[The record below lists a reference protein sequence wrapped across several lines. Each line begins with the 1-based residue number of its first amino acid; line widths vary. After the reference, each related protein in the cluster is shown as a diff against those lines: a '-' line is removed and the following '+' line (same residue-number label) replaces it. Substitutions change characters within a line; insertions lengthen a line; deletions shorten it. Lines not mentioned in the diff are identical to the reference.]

1 MRVTCVR
8 DDLVNDGS
16 LSLRLLGRTL
26 RALPPTTRGKNR
38 LARFVLSHRLRGSP
52 TVVRD
57 RDGNFMLLPNLL
69 EPVGLSLWMNGVYEP
84 DVMRFLKESIRRP
97 DSVVVDIGANIGAF
111 TIPLARHVNR
121 GGRVIA
127 IEAAPSVAPVLRMN
141 VERNHLTNVVVVECA
156 ASTGDT
162 SYVQFYEAP
171 QDHFGM
177 GSSAPQFGVSPIEVK
192 AKSLDQIVTENGVSH
207 VDVIKVDVEGY
218 EAHVFQGAENLLDCR
233 YRPRIVFEFCD
244 WAEERAFPGRR
255 GWAQEIL
262 IRNGYSLWR
271 LSDFLSGRKP
281 LDAPIREGFES
292 IVAIPR
298 QHRDA

>member
-1 MRVTCVR
+1 MRPSCVR
-8 DDLVNDGS
+8 DDLVKDES
-16 LSLRLLGRTL
+16 LPVRLLGRTL
-26 RALPPTTRGKNR
+26 RVLPPTIRGKNR
-38 LARFVLSHRLRGSP
+38 LARFMLTHRLRASP
-52 TVVRD
+52 TAVRD
-57 RDGNFMLLPNLL
+57 NEGNFMMLPNLL
-69 EPVGLSLWMNGVYEP
+69 EPVGLSLWMDGVYEP
-84 DVMRFLKESIRRP
+84 DVMRFLKESIRP
-97 DSVVVDIGANIGAF
+97 DSVMVDIGANIGAF

-171 QDHFGM
+171 LDHFGM

-192 AKSLDQIVTENGVSH
+192 AQSLDQIVAANAVSQ

-218 EAHVFQGAENLLDCR
+218 EAHVFQGAENLLHFR
-233 YRPRIVFEFCD
+233 HRPRIVFEFCD

-262 IRNGYSLWR
+262 IKNGYILWR

-281 LDAPIREGFES
+281 VDGPIREGFDS

-298 QHRDA
+298 QPRDA